1 MTQADTAPVRLI
13 KANALSSQTG
23 QTSGIQR
30 FEAISSR
37 MAGAR
42 GIWMGYSVL
51 PPGEKTGAHHH
62 GESETALYML
72 RGKGRFL
79 VGERLDQELVAEAG
93 DFLYIPPHTVHVEEN
108 ASDTEPAEMI
118 VARSTQEAIV
128 INLDEP
134 R

>member
-1 MTQADTAPVRLI
+1 MAQAQAAQVRLV
-13 KANALSSQTG
+13 KAHELSSQTG
-23 QTSGIQR
+23 QTSGIRR
-30 FEAISSR
+30 FEAISAR
-37 MAGAR
+37 MAGAQ

-51 PPGEKTGAHHH
+51 PPGAKTGPHHH

-79 VGERLDQELVAEAG
+79 VGDRLDQELVAEAG

>member
-1 MTQADTAPVRLI
+1 MAQAQAQVRLI
-13 KANALSSQTG
+13 KANQLSSQTG
-23 QTSGIQR
+23 QTSGIRR
-30 FEAISSR
+30 FEAISAR
-37 MAGAR
+37 MAGAQ
-42 GIWMGYSVL
+42 GIWMGHSVL
-51 PPGEKTGAHHH
+51 PPGAKTGPHHH

-79 VGERLDQELVAEAG
+79 VGDRLDQELVAEAG
-93 DFLYIPPHTVHVEEN
+93 DFLYIPPHTVHIEEN